1 VHPSK
6 GANRRPRIRRE
17 NGLHA
22 MRQGPG
28 KHLQGRTLL
37 GGAVTPDEF
46 DYLHEMIICQE
57 LSRMQAKGYENGET
71 SYRSELAI
79 ERLNQMNGFS
89 DRVPGWDRYWVA
101 ANPQVR
107 EPQARQRGIGEGLRG
122 KGGKCSRR

>member
-1 VHPSK
+1 MEWNVAFLQVLIAILPT
-6 GANRRPRIRRE
+6 RRE

-57 LSRMQAKGYENGET
+57 LSRVQAKGYENG
-71 SYRSELAI
+71 
-79 ERLNQMNGFS
+79 
-89 DRVPGWDRYWVA
+89 
-101 ANPQVR
+101 
-107 EPQARQRGIGEGLRG
+107 
-122 KGGKCSRR
+122 